1 MAALSGRGL
10 GRDSNCQVSGCAI
23 GWHADVLEARGAP
36 CAERSKCLGPRPVR
50 RGRRRWSASRRAP
63 RRGCGDGVRQE
74 TRDIGVRE
82 VERAAE
88 RVTQLVMNGHAG
100 CTETDAGDHAP

>member
-1 MAALSGRGL
+1 
-10 GRDSNCQVSGCAI
+10 
-23 GWHADVLEARGAP
+23 
-36 CAERSKCLGPRPVR
+36 
-50 RGRRRWSASRRAP
+50 
-63 RRGCGDGVRQE
+63 
-74 TRDIGVRE
+74 VRE